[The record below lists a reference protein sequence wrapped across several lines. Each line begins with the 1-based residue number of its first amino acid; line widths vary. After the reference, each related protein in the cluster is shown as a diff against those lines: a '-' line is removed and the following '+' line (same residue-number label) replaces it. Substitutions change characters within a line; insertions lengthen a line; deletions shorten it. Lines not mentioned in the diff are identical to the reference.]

1 LDAAVTSTYVPKPH
15 EGGADVA
22 QEFLMVDP
30 ETVAALR
37 RLLAL
42 PDPSGSII
50 LEAIN
55 YADEAATA
63 AWYNADGRSQA
74 ERMLLAIQAAA
85 DALIDLKAAMA
96 EGDGQAG

>member
-1 LDAAVTSTYVPKPH
+1 
-15 EGGADVA
+15 
-22 QEFLMVDP
+22 MVDP

-42 PDPSGSII
+42 PDPSASGSII

-63 AWYNADGRSQA
+63 AWYNADGKSQA
-74 ERMLLAIQAAA
+74 ERLLLAIQAAA
-85 DALIDLKAAMA
+85 DALIDLKAALA
-96 EGDGQAG
+96 EEPDQAEC